1 MSRIL
6 VTGKDGQVG
15 FELLDSLAG
24 QGQVIA
30 VGRER
35 MDLSNADSIRRT
47 VREIGPDLIVNAAA
61 YTAVDQAESEP
72 ELALAVNG
80 IAPGI
85 LAEEAKRLGAAL
97 IHYSTDYV
105 FDGTKAAPYTEDDE
119 PRPLN
124 VYGRTKLAGELA
136 IRAVDA
142 PHLIL
147 RTSWVYGMRGK
158 NFLLTMLRLAR
169 ERDELSIVDDQVG
182 APTWSRA
189 LAEATGNI
197 IKHLGYGR
205 AGFREACNAQRGIYN
220 LSAAG
225 QTSWHGFA
233 EAILAHAASPEHRLR
248 TRTLDDPR
256 PSALDDP
263 CTRALDRVP
272 VLKPIPTEQYPLPAR
287 RPHYSVLAHAKLQ
300 RAFGLAMSDWKIGL
314 AECMINASRSSN
326 QCS

>member
-15 FELLDSLAG
+15 FELLHSLAG

-30 VGRER
+30 VGREQ
-35 MDLSNADSIRRT
+35 MDLSKPDSIRRT
-47 VREIGPDLIVNAAA
+47 MREIGPDLILNAAA

-105 FDGTKAAPYTEDDE
+105 FDGSKIAPYTEDDE

-124 VYGRTKLAGELA
+124 VYGRTKLAGERA
-136 IRAVDA
+136 IQAVDA

-147 RTSWVYGMRGK
+147 RTSWIYGMRGK

-189 LAEATGNI
+189 LAEATNGI
-197 IKHLGYGR
+197 LKRLGYGQS
-205 AGFREACNAQRGIYN
+205 GFRDACAEQRGIYN

-233 EAILAHAASPEHRLR
+233 AAILAHAASAEPGLC
-248 TRTLDDPR
+248 
-256 PSALDDP
+256 A
-263 CTRALDRVP
+263 RALDRVP

-287 RPHYSVLAHAKLQ
+287 RPRYSVLANTKLQ
-300 RAFGLAMSDWKIGL
+300 RAFGLTMPDWKISL
-314 AECMINASRSSN
+314 DECMSSG
-326 QCS
+326 

>member
-15 FELLDSLAG
+15 FELLRSLAG

-30 VGRER
+30 VGREQ
-35 MDLSNADSIRRT
+35 MDLSKPDSIRRT
-47 VREIGPDLIVNAAA
+47 VHEIGPDQIVNAAA

-105 FDGTKAAPYTEDDE
+105 FDGTRFDGNLFDGNKAAAAPYTEDDE

-124 VYGRTKLAGELA
+124 VYGRTKLAGERA
-136 IRAVDA
+136 IQAVDA

-147 RTSWVYGMRGK
+147 RSSWIYGMHGK

-189 LAEATGNI
+189 LAEATSDI
-197 IKHLGYGR
+197 LRRLGYGQP
-205 AGFREACNAQRGIYN
+205 GFRDACAEQRGIYN

-233 EAILAHAASPEHRLR
+233 AAILANAASQQPGQ
-248 TRTLDDPR
+248 
-256 PSALDDP
+256 SA
-263 CTRALDRVP
+263 CALERVP

-287 RPHYSVLAHAKLQ
+287 RPRYSVLANAKLE
-300 RAFGLAMSDWKIGL
+300 RTFGVVMPDWKTGL
-314 AECMINASRSSN
+314 AECMNSGR
-326 QCS
+326 

>member
-1 MSRIL
+1 LSRIL
-6 VTGKDGQVG
+6 VTGKNGQVG
-15 FELLDSLAG
+15 FELMRSLAG

-30 VGRER
+30 VGRDE
-35 MDLSNADSIRRT
+35 MDLSDPDSIRRT

-105 FDGTKAAPYTEDDE
+105 FDGSKAAPYTEDDE

-124 VYGRTKLAGELA
+124 VYGRTKFAGERA
-136 IRAVDA
+136 IQAVDA

-147 RTSWVYGMRGK
+147 RTGWIYGMRGK
-158 NFLLTMLRLAR
+158 NFLLTVLRLAR
-169 ERDELSIVDDQVG
+169 ERDEISIVDDQVG

-189 LAEATGNI
+189 LAEATSAI
-197 IKHLGYGR
+197 LTRLEYGQPGFVDAC
-205 AGFREACNAQRGIYN
+205 AGQRGIYN

-233 EAILAHAASPEHRLR
+233 AAILAHTASQQPGQ
-248 TRTLDDPR
+248 
-256 PSALDDP
+256 SA
-263 CTRALDRVP
+263 CALDRLP

-287 RPHYSVLAHAKLQ
+287 RPRYSVLANGKVRQ
-300 RAFGLAMSDWKIGL
+300 AFGVVMPDWKTSL
-314 AECMINASRSSN
+314 AECMSSG
-326 QCS
+326 

>member
-1 MSRIL
+1 LSRIL

-15 FELLDSLAG
+15 FELLGSLAG

-30 VGRER
+30 VGREQ
-35 MDLSNADSIRRT
+35 MDLSDPDSIRRA

-80 IAPGI
+80 VAPGI
-85 LAEEAKRLGAAL
+85 LAEEAKRAGAAL

-105 FDGTKAAPYTEDDE
+105 FDGTKAAPYTEDDA

-124 VYGRTKLAGELA
+124 AYGRTKLAGERA
-136 IRAVDA
+136 IQAVDA

-147 RTSWVYGMRGK
+147 RTSWIYGMRGK

-189 LAEATGNI
+189 LAEATSGI
-197 IKHLGYGR
+197 LKRLGYGQP
-205 AGFREACNAQRGIYN
+205 GFRDACAEQRGIYN

-233 EAILAHAASPEHRLR
+233 AAILAHAASQQPGQ
-248 TRTLDDPR
+248 
-256 PSALDDP
+256 SA
-263 CTRALDRVP
+263 CALERVP
-272 VLKPIPTEQYPLPAR
+272 VLKPITTEHYPLPAR
-287 RPHYSVLAHAKLQ
+287 RPRYSVLANAKLQ
-300 RAFGLAMSDWKIGL
+300 RAFGLALPDWKISL
-314 AECMINASRSSN
+314 AECMSSG
-326 QCS
+326 

>member
-1 MSRIL
+1 LSRIL

-15 FELLDSLAG
+15 FELLRSLAR

-30 VGRER
+30 VGREQ
-35 MDLSNADSIRRT
+35 MDLSDPDTIRRT
-47 VREIGPDLIVNAAA
+47 VREISPDLIVNAAA

-105 FDGTKAAPYTEDDE
+105 FDGNLFDGNKAAAPYTEDDE

-124 VYGRTKLAGELA
+124 VYGRTKLAGERA
-136 IRAVDA
+136 IQAVDA

-147 RTSWVYGMRGK
+147 RTSWIYGTRGK
-158 NFLLTMLRLAR
+158 NFLLTILRLAR

-189 LAEATGNI
+189 LAEATSDI
-197 IKHLGYGR
+197 LKRLGYGQP
-205 AGFREACNAQRGIYN
+205 GFRDACAEQRGIYN

-225 QTSWHGFA
+225 QTSWYGFA
-233 EAILAHAASPEHRLR
+233 AAILVNAASAQPGL
-248 TRTLDDPR
+248 
-256 PSALDDP
+256 SA
-263 CTRALDRVP
+263 CALDRVP
-272 VLKPIPTEQYPLPAR
+272 VLKAIPTEQYPLPAR
-287 RPHYSVLAHAKLQ
+287 RPRYSVLANAKLQ
-300 RAFGLAMSDWKIGL
+300 RAFGLVMPDWKTSL
-314 AECMINASRSSN
+314 AECMSSG
-326 QCS
+326 

>member
-1 MSRIL
+1 LSRIL
-6 VTGKDGQVG
+6 VTGKNGQVG
-15 FELLDSLAG
+15 FELLRSLAEAG
-24 QGQVIA
+24 QLIA

-35 MDLSNADSIRRT
+35 MDLSKPDSIRRT

-105 FDGTKAAPYTEDDE
+105 FDGNTFDGNLFDGNKAAAAPYTEDDE

-124 VYGRTKLAGELA
+124 VYGRTKLAGERA
-136 IRAVDA
+136 IQSVDA

-147 RTSWVYGMRGK
+147 RSSWIYGMRGN

-169 ERDELSIVDDQVG
+169 ERDELGVVDDQVG

-189 LAEATGNI
+189 LAEASNGI
-197 IKHLGYGR
+197 LERLRYGQP
-205 AGFREACNAQRGIYN
+205 GFRDACAGHRGIYN

-225 QTSWHGFA
+225 QTSWYGFA
-233 EAILAHAASPEHRLR
+233 AAIFANAASQ
-248 TRTLDDPR
+248 R
-256 PSALDDP
+256 PGQSA
-263 CTRALDRVP
+263 CTLDRVP
-272 VLKPIPTEQYPLPAR
+272 VLKPIPTERYPLPAR
-287 RPHYSVLAHAKLQ
+287 RPRYSVLANAKLQ
-300 RAFGLAMSDWKIGL
+300 RAFGLAMPDWKTSL
-314 AECMINASRSSN
+314 AECMSSG
-326 QCS
+326 